1 MRTNELMLYKN
12 MEYGEI
18 LKDITFLIDN
28 YESEF
33 YNKEDLRGLLFDCIN
48 ELLELSVSH
57 GFEGNLWHT
66 YLTFLL
72 ASDENASSTSCEIVG
87 EIEGSL
93 NEIALHDFAIFKEM
107 FDYDFEELEKSLDAD
122 CLKIIMDYKSGNSG
136 GKVFN
141 RRVRDRIC
149 DLSRALAAT
158 QNVDHFKRTL
168 TQFYKEFGVGK
179 LGLHKAFRVEHPE
192 NSDVEIIPITN
203 IAHVHLDDLV
213 GYEDAKKK
221 LVDNTK
227 AFVEG
232 KKANNC
238 LMFGDA
244 GTGKSSSIKAILNQ
258 YYDQGLRMIEVYK
271 HQFQDLNDVIAQ
283 IKNRNYKFIIYMD
296 DLSFEEF
303 EIEYKYLK
311 AVIEGGLE
319 KKPKNVLIYATSNRR
334 HLIRET
340 FRDKQDRD
348 EDMHTNDTV
357 QEKLS
362 LVARFGVTIYFG
374 SPDKKAFQEIVR
386 VLAKKNGINMP
397 EEQLLLEANAWELS
411 HGGLSGRTAQQF
423 IDYLAGRE

>member
-1 MRTNELMLYKN
+1 
-12 MEYGEI
+12 
-18 LKDITFLIDN
+18 
-28 YESEF
+28 
-33 YNKEDLRGLLFDCIN
+33 
-48 ELLELSVSH
+48 
-57 GFEGNLWHT
+57 
-66 YLTFLL
+66 
-72 ASDENASSTSCEIVG
+72 
-87 EIEGSL
+87 
-93 NEIALHDFAIFKEM
+93 
-107 FDYDFEELEKSLDAD
+107 
-122 CLKIIMDYKSGNSG
+122 MDYKSGNSG

-244 GTGKSSSIKAILNQ
+244 RTGKSSSIKAILNQ